1 MTKTY
6 LAFITAI
13 ATVLSAGQLRAAVR
27 VTAEPVEKAV
37 ALQAAGNRYVTASS
51 TPSYSLDLSGAKIGS
66 KQTFTLVDLDGED
79 LADGDEVKI
88 RYTPNS
94 GGKPDPAKSSY
105 WVELKAGVK
114 RDKEGS
120 VFKIKRVD
128 SKYAFVAS
136 SGKFVAGPVAEGVLG
151 FSEKLDGAL
160 LVELVDLSQGIPKK
174 HKQSA
179 ADDPAAE

>member
-1 MTKTY
+1 MKKRH

-13 ATVLSAGQLRAAVR
+13 ATILATGQLRAAVR
-27 VTAEPVEKAV
+27 VTAEPTEKVV
-37 ALQAAGNRYVTASS
+37 ALQVAGNRYVTASS
-51 TPSYSLDLSGAKIGS
+51 SPGYSLDLSGAKIGS
-66 KQTFTLVDLDGED
+66 KQTFTLVDLNGED

-94 GGKPDPAKSSY
+94 GGIPDPAKSSY

-128 SKYAFVAS
+128 SKYGFVAPN
-136 SGKFVAGPVAEGVLG
+136 GKFVAGPVAEGVFG
-151 FSEKLDGAL
+151 FSEKLEGAL

-174 HKQSA
+174 HKQPV
-179 ADDPAAE
+179 ADNPANE